1 MFGIRLTYVFT
12 RIAHTLHIRFT
23 YASHTFVYVSCP
35 FGARI
40 TWFTCDF
47 IHMFCMRSCAARITK
62 RTPSSAPKKESLK
75 DLKAFW
81 DPANLCSP
89 VARVSQAQVH
99 MIGDARRFYFIRQ
112 VAQECSGFPSLAK
125 RIDPTSIKRMLTE
138 TLLARPDVGR
148 RGPYIT
154 YLEDLSQ

>member
-1 MFGIRLTYVFT
+1 MFSL
-12 RIAHTLHIRFT
+12 ALHIRCT
-23 YASHTFVYVSCP
+23 YASHTHHIRLCTFHVRLVRGSHDSHAICIY
-35 FGARI
+35 
-40 TWFTCDF
+40 
-47 IHMFCMRSCAARITK
+47 MFCMRSCAARICM
-62 RTPSSAPKKESLK
+62 RTPSSAPKKESRK

-148 RGPYIT
+148 RGPYII